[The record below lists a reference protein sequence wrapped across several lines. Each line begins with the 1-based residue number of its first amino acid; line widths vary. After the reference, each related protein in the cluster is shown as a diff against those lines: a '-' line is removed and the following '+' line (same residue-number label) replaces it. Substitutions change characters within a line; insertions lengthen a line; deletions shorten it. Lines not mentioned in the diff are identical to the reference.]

1 MISVNTKIHDK
12 FSLECKIAYK
22 ARRKKKVNDFT
33 LNTWI
38 FVPNSLDINPA
49 TYSREDFYKDIRTNI
64 RLITPVFLVRDIA
77 TGDALPLK
85 NLELA
90 MRQLASTP
98 TRSNITEYEYQIK
111 MFSAI
116 YKSAIR
122 DQLAYIFKAAPSDD
136 RELLITNFLDETS
149 EILERYRNL
158 ATIIKTPTVNKVVY
172 NYYTFG
178 DEFMTNLTEKE
189 LFELLNQFKHLND
202 IDLRKKLEP
211 LIFKALE
218 KEREHKTACNY
229 MHVEADSPNKNKDL
243 IFRLGALKKYV
254 ESDLFINAKKKR
266 DGVWIEQIYLSL
278 AAGLSMIFATAVAFS
293 FQQTYGNLTMPFFV
307 ALVVSYMLKDRIKE
321 LSRYYF
327 AQKIS
332 TKYYDNKTSIS
343 VKDKEIGFSK
353 ESFDFILDENAPR
366 DIIRVRNRIPL
377 IEADNR
383 YSKEKIILYRKTV
396 HLNRS
401 MLDENTSYDIDGVV
415 EIVRFNLLSFMRKT
429 DNPEVPLF
437 VLNENETVDKIMGIK
452 NYYINIIVQYKYDD
466 DEKFKRYR
474 VGFNRDGINSI
485 QEMM

>member
-1 MISVNTKIHDK
+1 
-12 FSLECKIAYK
+12 
-22 ARRKKKVNDFT
+22 
-33 LNTWI
+33 
-38 FVPNSLDINPA
+38 
-49 TYSREDFYKDIRTNI
+49 
-64 RLITPVFLVRDIA
+64 
-77 TGDALPLK
+77 
-85 NLELA
+85 
-90 MRQLASTP
+90 
-98 TRSNITEYEYQIK
+98 
-111 MFSAI
+111 
-116 YKSAIR
+116 
-122 DQLAYIFKAAPSDD
+122 LAYIFKAAPSDD

-149 EILERYRNL
+149 EILEKYRSL

-172 NYYTFG
+172 NYYAFG

-189 LFELLNQFKHLND
+189 LFGLLNQFKHLND
-202 IDLRKKLEP
+202 IDLRKQLEP
-211 LIFKALE
+211 LIFRALE

-366 DIIRVRNRIPL
+366 DIIRVRSRIPL

-396 HLNRS
+396 HINRK

-415 EIVRFNLLSFMRKT
+415 EIVRLNLLSFMRKT

-485 QEMM
+485 EEMKG